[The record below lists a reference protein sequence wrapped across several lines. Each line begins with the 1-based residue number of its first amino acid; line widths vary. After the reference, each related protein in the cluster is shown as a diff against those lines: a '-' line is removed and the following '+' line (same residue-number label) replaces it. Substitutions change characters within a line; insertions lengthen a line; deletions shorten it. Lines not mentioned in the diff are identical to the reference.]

1 MANNSSL
8 SKRAALRQQQEME
21 ERTKRNKRV
30 LFAGIGLA
38 AIVVVV
44 VMAIVIF
51 QSISKSRGV
60 TEDQQTPPNA
70 TAGYGILLN
79 GTKPDAAKPHLVV
92 WEDFQCPACKAFE
105 ETYGPIVEQLVDE
118 GKITAEIRTAWFLDG
133 PAASYGPSRMAAIG
147 AAAADSVGKY
157 DEYHTVVY
165 ANQPTEGVG
174 FPSSQLRNDFAAQ
187 AGITGEDL
195 TKFQELFDTRAF
207 STFTQNAQ
215 DKFVS
220 DEIGGTPS
228 YLVSGQKLKFA
239 DEQDNILIQPTAA
252 DFLRAVTEAWEA
264 GGKKTDS

>member
-38 AIVVVV
+38 AVVVVV

-51 QSISKSRGV
+51 QSISKSSGV
-60 TEDQQTPPNA
+60 TEDQQTPPNS
-70 TAGYGILLN
+70 TAGYGLLLN
-79 GTKPDAAKPHLVV
+79 GTKPEAEKPHLVV
-92 WEDFQCPACKAFE
+92 WEDFQCPACKAYE

-118 GKITAEIRTAWFLDG
+118 GKITAEIRSAYFLDG
-133 PAASYGPSRMAAIG
+133 AASYGPSRMAAIA
-147 AAAADSVGKY
+147 AAAADTVGKY
-157 DEYHTVVY
+157 TEYHDVVY

-174 FPSSQLRNDFAAQ
+174 YPSSQLRDDFAKQ
-187 AGITGEDL
+187 AGITGDDL
-195 TKFQELFDTRAF
+195 KRFQDLFDSRAF
-207 STFTQNAQ
+207 ADFTEKAQ
-215 DKFVS
+215 EKFVA
-220 DEIGGTPS
+220 DGIGGTPS
-228 YLVSGQKLKFA
+228 YLVSGQKLEFA
-239 DEQDNILIQPTAA
+239 SQDGNMLIQPTAA